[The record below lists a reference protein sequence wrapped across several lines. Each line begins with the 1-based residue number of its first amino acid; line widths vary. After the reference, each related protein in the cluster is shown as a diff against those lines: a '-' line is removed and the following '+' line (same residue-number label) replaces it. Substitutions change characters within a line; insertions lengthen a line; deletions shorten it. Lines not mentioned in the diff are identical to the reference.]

1 MDRLRHLTP
10 IAAAVALALGA
21 CDEKPQGEAPSR
33 FAGVN
38 KPAASPAATAFCE
51 KTWEPGKGPK
61 VALPAL
67 RPLETEAASPAEG
80 GWRWVNL
87 WATWCVP
94 CVEELGLLG
103 SWRDALSRDGLPVSF
118 ELLSI
123 DEPDAEPA
131 LRSFLK
137 KKLPGPV
144 KWVRSTDDVPPWF
157 ESIGVSRDA
166 AIPIHA
172 LFGPDGRLRCVRV
185 GALHAQDYGAVR
197 ALIRS
202 TAAPDR

>member
-1 MDRLRHLTP
+1 MRHLTL
-10 IAAAVALALGA
+10 IAAASLASAVCA

-33 FAGVN
+33 FAGVT
-38 KPAASPAATAFCE
+38 KPAAGASATAFCE
-51 KTWEPGKGPK
+51 KTWDEGKGPR

-67 RPLETEAASPAEG
+67 RQLETEKQSPAERS
-80 GWRWVNL
+80 WRWVNV
-87 WATWCVP
+87 WATWCAP
-94 CVEELGLLG
+94 CVEEMGLLG
-103 SWRDALSRDGLPVSF
+103 KWREALAREGLPVAF

-123 DEPDAEPA
+123 DEPDAELA
-131 LRSFLK
+131 LRALLK

-144 KWVRSTDDVPPWF
+144 KWVRATDDVAPWF
-157 ESIGVSRDA
+157 EAIGVSRDA

-172 LFGPDGRLRCVRV
+172 LFSPDGRLRCVRV

-202 TAAPDR
+202 TAGAAR